1 MKKQLIIYILLLIT
15 FDSGFTRVGIGAAG
29 GILYPGLLKSE
40 LYGSRFELGG
50 GYEIYARHR
59 LFQLGSHAKVDARY
73 FYRKYYCTSELPYTA
88 DTRFS
93 FDYLA
98 INLSTAFKEGESYHI
113 YAGAGIALTNTQAAK
128 DFLNVNDSLILPEL
142 MAGVTY
148 FWNKDYDVFLEMGI
162 QFGSI
167 QVRDDHV
174 PVTGLRLTLGATMYL
189 TE

>member
-1 MKKQLIIYILLLIT
+1 MKKQVIIYLLLLIT
-15 FDSGFTRVGIGAAG
+15 SEIGFGRVGIGAAG
-29 GILYPGLLKSE
+29 GMIYPGLLKSE
-40 LYGSRFELGG
+40 LHGSRFELGI
-50 GYEIYARHR
+50 GYELYARHG
-59 LFQLGSHAKVDARY
+59 LFKLGSTTEVDAHY
-73 FYRKYYCTSELPYTA
+73 CYRKYSSTAELPFTA

-98 INLSTAFKEGESYHI
+98 FNLSTAFQERESYQI

-142 MAGVTY
+142 LAGITY

-162 QFGSI
+162 QFGRV